1 MCEHFRFV
9 SQNHNINNVGRDLST
24 IDHHNLNVVDL
35 FVLQFSRKDSDS
47 EESLAIPLILK

>member
-9 SQNHNINNVGRDLST
+9 SQDNNTNSVGRDLSN
-24 IDHHNLNVVDL
+24 IDHHCLNVVDL
-35 FVLQFSRKDSDS
+35 FVLQFSRTDSDS